1 MIHTPLS
8 GIFAAAVT
16 PLKPDTSPDLEGISI
31 LLDFLASRG
40 CHGALMLGTTGEGP
54 SFSHVEREKIMRAA
68 AEHRKSLPGFR
79 LLAGTGTPSLSETIG
94 LTRLAFDLEYD
105 GVVVLPPY
113 YFRNATEDGLF
124 KWFSELI
131 HAAVPA
137 DGSLLGYH
145 FPNIAGIGFS
155 IDLLRRLKD
164 AFPNQF
170 VGIKDSAHD
179 AEFSI
184 TLGNKFGNELSVFS
198 GTDSDF
204 RLALD
209 HHAVGCI
216 TAPANL
222 LSTGLREI
230 YDAHQSGRDPSEI
243 QKRVAEQRHLLE
255 NYLPFPPTLKTLLH
269 RMHNLPRWAV
279 KPPLE
284 ELDGEMETELFKEFS
299 VLQV

>member
-1 MIHTPLS
+1 MTKSPLS

-16 PLKPDTSPDLEGISI
+16 PLKPDTSLDLDGIPV

-54 SFSHVEREKIMRAA
+54 SFSRLEREKIMRAA
-68 AEHRKSLPGFR
+68 AEHRKNLPGFR
-79 LLAGTGTPSLSETIG
+79 LLAGTGTPSLSETIE
-94 LTRLAFDLEYD
+94 LTRLAFDLGYD

-113 YFRNATEDGLF
+113 YYRKATEDGLF

-145 FPNIAGIGFS
+145 FPNVAGIGFS

-184 TLGNKFGNELSVFS
+184 SLGSKVGSELSVFS

-204 RLALD
+204 QLALE

-222 LSTGLREI
+222 LSPGLREI
-230 YDAHQSGRDPSEI
+230 YDMYQSGQNPSEI
-243 QKRVAEQRHLLE
+243 QKCVAVQRHLLE
-255 NYLPFPPTLKTLLH
+255 NYMPFPPTLKALLH
-269 RMHNLPRWAV
+269 RLHKLPRWAV

-284 ELDGEMETELFKEFS
+284 EIDSEMEAELLKEFS
-299 VLQV
+299 VLNA

>member
-1 MIHTPLS
+1 MTQIPLS

-16 PLKPDTSPDLEGISI
+16 PLKPDTSLDLDGISI

-54 SFSHVEREKIMRAA
+54 SFSYVEREKIMLAA

-79 LLAGTGTPSLSETIG
+79 LLVGTGTPSLGETID

-113 YFRNATEDGLF
+113 YFRKATEDGIF
-124 KWFSELI
+124 EWFRELI

-145 FPNIAGIGFS
+145 FPNVAGIGFS
-155 IDLLRRLKD
+155 IDLLKRLKD

-184 TLGNKFGNELSVFS
+184 SLGNKFGQELSVFS

-204 RLALD
+204 QLALE

-216 TAPANL
+216 TAPANI
-222 LSTGLREI
+222 LSPGLREI
-230 YDAHQSGRDPSEI
+230 YDAYQSGKNPREI
-243 QKRVAEQRHLLE
+243 QRRVGEQRHLLE
-255 NYLPFPPTLKTLLH
+255 NYMPFPPTLKVLLH

-284 ELDGEMETELFKEFS
+284 ALDGEVETELMKEFS
-299 VLQV
+299 VLHV

>member
-1 MIHTPLS
+1 MTQTPLS

-16 PLKPDTSPDLEGISI
+16 PLKPDTTLDLDGIPL

-54 SFSHVEREKIMRAA
+54 SFSHGEREKIMRAA

-79 LLAGTGTPSLSETIG
+79 LLTGTGTPSLSETID
-94 LTRLAFDLEYD
+94 LTRLAFELEYD

-113 YFRNATEDGLF
+113 YFRKATEDGIF
-124 KWFSELI
+124 EWFSELI

-145 FPNIAGIGFS
+145 FPNVAGIGFS

-184 TLGNKFGNELSVFS
+184 SLGNKFGQELSVFS

-204 RLALD
+204 QLALE

-216 TAPANL
+216 TAPANI
-222 LSTGLREI
+222 LSPGLREI
-230 YDAHQSGRDPSEI
+230 YDAHQSGNNPREI

-255 NYLPFPPTLKTLLH
+255 NYMPFPPTLKVLLH

-284 ELDGEMETELFKEFS
+284 ALDGEVETELMKEFS
-299 VLQV
+299 VLHM